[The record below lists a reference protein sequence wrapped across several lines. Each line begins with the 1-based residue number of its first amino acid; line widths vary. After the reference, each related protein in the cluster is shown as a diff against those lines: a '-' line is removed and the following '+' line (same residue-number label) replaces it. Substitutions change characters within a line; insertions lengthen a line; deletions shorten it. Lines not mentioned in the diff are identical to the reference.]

1 MTGSARGG
9 LDPRPGPTG
18 RPEVWSGV
26 DSTPGREALV
36 LQFDVLAEGLDSCLD
51 VIGDLAEGLRG
62 IGVRPG
68 FERLPGDRPTSDPTS
83 LIGVSVRLFKGE
95 WTAWRDDS
103 DHSPRWG
110 HDVSCP
116 PSLRTM
122 QAKRDDEFPA
132 FATEPERTGHETDL
146 CVVVESHDRAVDDAV
161 HDVVARLEAG
171 GGLRLR
177 RSHEGTRNADGRDP
191 FGFHDEISNL
201 QHLREQDPT
210 RYRGHVFTTD
220 PSGEVDGTYLAFRRY
235 RARPERLPVDGL
247 LHLPASRGVAERTLS
262 AEQVIGRC
270 RASGLVVEAD
280 TGRLLPPEPDEAQG
294 SRALPLTHLRK
305 ANPRGRGT
313 TPFGADVRVRD
324 VRILR
329 RSYPY
334 TRTVDG
340 RAEAGMLFMAFQA
353 DIQVGGFEFIHNE
366 WLMSDFNGAP
376 DPLLAPESG
385 LVEPLTGCYYFVP
398 RDQAGIAGVVHRLV
412 TERGA

>member
-9 LDPRPGPTG
+9 RTTRPGPTG
-18 RPEVWSGV
+18 RSEVWSGV
-26 DSTPGREALV
+26 DSAPGPEALV
-36 LQFDVLAEGLDSCLD
+36 LQLDVVEGALDACLG
-51 VIGDLAEGLRG
+51 VIGDLADGLRE

-68 FERLPGDRPTSDPTS
+68 FERLAGDESVVDGTS
-83 LIGVSVRLFKGE
+83 LIGASVRLFKGE

-110 HDVSCP
+110 HDVTCP

-132 FATEPERTGHETDL
+132 FATEPDRVGHETDL
-146 CVVVESHDRAVDDAV
+146 CVVVESHDRAVLDAV

-171 GGLRLR
+171 LRLR
-177 RSHEGTRNADGRDP
+177 RSHRGTRDADGRDP
-191 FGFHDEISNL
+191 FGFRDEISNL
-201 QHLREQDPT
+201 QHLREHDPT

-220 PSGEVDGTYLAFRRY
+220 PSGEVDGSYLAFRQY
-235 RARPERLPVDGL
+235 RARPERLPADGP
-247 LHLPASRGVAERTLS
+247 LHLPAGRGLPARSLS
-262 AEQVIGRC
+262 AEQVMGRC

-280 TGRLLPPEPDEAQG
+280 TGRLLHPEPDEAQG
-294 SRALPLTHLRK
+294 SRAFPVAHLRK
-305 ANPRGRGT
+305 ANPRGHGT

-324 VRILR
+324 ARILR

-340 RAEAGMLFMAFQA
+340 RAEAGMLFLAFQA
-353 DIQVGGFEFIHNE
+353 DIQGSGFEFIHNE

-385 LVEPLTGCYYFVP
+385 LVEPLTGCYYFIP
-398 RDQAGIAGVVHRLV
+398 RDQAGVAGVVHRLL